1 MPQVGERAWAAG
13 YKGDGHEQDAGLTAG
28 MEGAIGVEGDE
39 IDKIEQEKSRFSQLR
54 DHRHAVWS
62 KRIKARFNGLILD
75 QREATAETSIV
86 SPFLFRK
93 A

>member
-1 MPQVGERAWAAG
+1 VIAFVRPGSEGVVLEKMPAF
-13 YKGDGHEQDAGLTAG
+13 T
-28 MEGAIGVEGDE
+28 I
-39 IDKIEQEKSRFSQLR
+39 R

-62 KRIKARFNGLILD
+62 KPEKARFNGPILD

-86 SPFLFRK
+86 SPLLFRK

>member
-1 MPQVGERAWAAG
+1 MTIAFKDMMVGFGWFGSYSSVADRKKAG
-13 YKGDGHEQDAGLTAG
+13 SRCYAITG
-28 MEGAIGVEGDE
+28 M
-39 IDKIEQEKSRFSQLR
+39 
-54 DHRHAVWS
+54 AVWS

-75 QREATAETSIV
+75 QREAIAETSIV